1 MGALRKK
8 TTHIH
13 THDDSRVGHAGIPR
27 ILMPQYP
34 PPTMASQTYT
44 YDQAGQSMT
53 QLPKLQWDVPFYKDS
68 LEELVSVPRAA
79 ENPYNFSDIN
89 ASE

>member
-1 MGALRKK
+1 
-8 TTHIH
+8 
-13 THDDSRVGHAGIPR
+13 IPR
-27 ILMPQYP
+27 SLLPQYP

-44 YDQAGQSMT
+44 YDQESQSMT
-53 QLPKLQWDVPFYKDS
+53 QLPNLQWDIPFYKDS
-68 LEELVSVPRAA
+68 LEELVSVPKEG